1 MIPVFKR
8 IHTGISMEYLKYAI
22 LELPEMQIFH
32 KNHQILTT
40 YSNAILGIFEQSLA
54 TSRSSTRIRHS
65 EPLAKTC
72 HPKDGSKNLP
82 VPVPILDFHNHF
94 DSS

>member
-1 MIPVFKR
+1 
-8 IHTGISMEYLKYAI
+8 MEYFGVTRDADFSQKPPNL
-22 LELPEMQIFH
+22 
-32 KNHQILTT
+32 N
-40 YSNAILGIFEQSLA
+40 YSIAILGIFEQSLA

>member
-1 MIPVFKR
+1 
-8 IHTGISMEYLKYAI
+8 
-22 LELPEMQIFH
+22 MQVDFSKKTPNLNLSI
-32 KNHQILTT
+32 
-40 YSNAILGIFEQSLA
+40 AILGIFEQSLA
-54 TSRSSTRIRHS
+54 TSRSSTRIRYS

-72 HPKDGSKNLP
+72 HLKDGSKNLL